1 MKKSLVI
8 SLLVS
13 IMFFVMPVFVF
24 AGSAAISWTANSDSD
39 LSGYRI
45 YYGTTKGGPYGSS
58 TAIIPKA
65 QTSYVISDLSSG
77 TYYFVVVAVDTSSN
91 ESAYSSEVSKTI
103 ASTAAS
109 TATTTSTAS
118 TTSASAT
125 TTAGAASS
133 TTASSNGTS
142 DTAAAKT
149 STSSSEATSSSN
161 AASATPIPLPASGA
175 FGQVSGNSSQ
185 LKKVDFSFPGR
196 AGKVKIYYKGYDIDS
211 SSEVSIII
219 NGTSVGYA
227 KKSKN
232 NKWSKQKSITLK
244 AKYVKNS
251 STNILTFQSNSS
263 SPDTNPWGVRI
274 IKIK

>member
-24 AGSAAISWTANSDSD
+24 AGSTTISWTANSDGD

-65 QTSYVISDLSSG
+65 QTSYLISDLSSG
-77 TYYFVVVAVDTSSN
+77 TYYFVVVAVDTSNN

-109 TATTTSTAS
+109 TTTTTTSTS
-118 TTSASAT
+118 
-125 TTAGAASS
+125 SS
-133 TTASSNGTS
+133 TTTSSAA
-142 DTAAAKT
+142 TAADATTSKT
-149 STSSSEATSSSN
+149 STSSSEATSSST